1 MVLRSSLLSTAA
13 IGMFAMSMNI
23 GHAADLYDNND
34 YSNNYQTN
42 YSSPPPADWTGS
54 YLGAML
60 GYNWGTFDPNTGAN
74 VDVDGLLFGAFA
86 GYNFQ
91 AGALVFGAEVDV
103 AITSMDGS
111 AGTRSAD
118 ADWVGSIRG
127 RLGYTIDRHM
137 IYGTAGLG
145 FMSADVSLGG
155 ANKDKTH
162 TGIVVGAGFESML
175 NKSFS
180 ARAEYLFTAYGEQEY
195 SSIDTDSNS
204 HAVRAGLGYHF

>member
-1 MVLRSSLLSTAA
+1 MVLRSSLLATAA
-13 IGMFAMSMNI
+13 IGVFAISMNVA
-23 GHAADLYDNND
+23 HAADLYDNND
-34 YSNNYQTN
+34 NSNNYQPT

-74 VDVDGLLFGAFA
+74 VDVDGFLIGAFA

-91 AGALVFGAEVDV
+91 TGALVFGGEVDL

-111 AGTRSAD
+111 TGTRSAD
-118 ADWVGSIRG
+118 ADWVGSVRG
-127 RLGYTIDRHM
+127 RLGYAFDRHL
-137 IYGTAGLG
+137 IYGTAGVG
-145 FMSADVSLGG
+145 FMSADVNLGG

-162 TGIVVGAGFESML
+162 TGIIVGAGFESML

-195 SSIDTDSNS
+195 SNIDTDSNS

>member
-1 MVLRSSLLSTAA
+1 MVLRSSLLAA
-13 IGMFAMSMNI
+13 ATIGAFAISMNI

-34 YSNNYQTN
+34 YSNTYQPT

-60 GYNWGTFDPNTGAN
+60 GYNWGTFDPNTGAK

-91 AGALVFGAEVDV
+91 AGALVFGGEVDV
-103 AITSMDGS
+103 AITSMDGT
-111 AGTRSAD
+111 AGVNDAD
-118 ADWVGSIRG
+118 ADWVGSVRG
-127 RLGYTIDRHM
+127 RLGYTWDRHM
-137 IYGTAGLG
+137 IYGTAGVG
-145 FMSADVSLGG
+145 FMSADVGLGG
-155 ANKDKTH
+155 VNDDKTH
-162 TGIVVGAGFESML
+162 TGLVGGVGFESML

-180 ARAEYLFTAYGEQEY
+180 ARAEYLYTAYGDKEY
-195 SSIDTDSNS
+195 SNIDTDANS